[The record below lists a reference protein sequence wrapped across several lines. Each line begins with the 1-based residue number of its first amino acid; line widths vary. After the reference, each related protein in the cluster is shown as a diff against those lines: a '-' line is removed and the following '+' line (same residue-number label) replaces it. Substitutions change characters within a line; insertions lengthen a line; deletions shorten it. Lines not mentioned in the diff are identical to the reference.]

1 LPLENESVERFS
13 MNDVWSLF
21 TTRDGVSAQL
31 STPRAESFATA
42 DLEATPSAVRVATAP
57 RRITPLFRRLRT
69 AAA

>member
-1 LPLENESVERFS
+1 

-42 DLEATPSAVRVATAP
+42 DLEATPSPVRMATAP
-57 RRITPLFRRLRT
+57 RRATPLLRRLR
-69 AAA
+69 AAVA